1 MKNYIKTLIVYIART
16 VLRLGHIFPV
26 RKNRI
31 LFSSYEG
38 MQYTC
43 SPKYIFQG
51 AYDSFGKSFEYV
63 WVLNDPEK
71 LPEKYR
77 GNIKTVR
84 YLSIK
89 HIYYLLTS
97 SVFINN
103 LGIEPILPKRKS
115 QTFINTWHG
124 GGAYKI
130 VSSDLSM
137 FSKSERFY
145 IQQMRSIRKKGTDVF
160 LSSSRKFTEI
170 SSRDFDIDSDK
181 FIPSGLPRN
190 DRFFN
195 RDRTA
200 TESFRKKLVRKYN
213 ISDESLLVLY
223 APTFRGTH
231 RQQTN
236 IDNDVCSSEV
246 VKALEGRFSRPIV
259 FLFRSHISKE
269 HKSLLET
276 GTEIQVVDL
285 TDYPDMQ
292 DLLDVADVLITDY
305 SSSIWDYSI
314 MGKPGFLYTPD
325 LNEYIHNRGFYT
337 PIETWPYPY
346 AQTIGE
352 LCKNILAYS
361 EKECLTKIASHQK
374 ALGSYENGSSTATV
388 IEIIAKKNKKLDSSF
403 YSDHFC

>member
-1 MKNYIKTLIVYIART
+1 MKYYIKTFAVYIART
-16 VLRLGHIFPV
+16 VLRLGHMFPV

-43 SPKYIFQG
+43 NPKYIFQG
-51 AYDSFGKSFEYV
+51 IYDSFGKSFEYV
-63 WVLNDPEK
+63 WVLNDLEK

-77 GNIKTVR
+77 GDVKVIK
-84 YLSIK
+84 YLSTS

-97 SVFINN
+97 GILINN
-103 LGIEPILPKRKS
+103 LGIEPILPKRRS

-130 VSSDLSM
+130 VSSDLNM

-145 IQQMRSIRKKGTDVF
+145 IRHMRGIRKKGTDVF

-170 SSRDFDIDSDK
+170 SSRDFDIDADH

-190 DRFFN
+190 DRFFY
-195 RDRTA
+195 RDSKV
-200 TESFRKKLVRKYN
+200 TELFRKQLVRKYN
-213 ISDESLLVLY
+213 VSDESLLVLY
-223 APTFRGTH
+223 APTFRGSH
-231 RQQTN
+231 RQQAN
-236 IDNDVCSSEV
+236 IDNDVCNLRV
-246 VKALEGRFSRPIV
+246 VKAFEDRFTRPVV

-325 LNEYIHNRGFYT
+325 LNEYIHSRGFYT

-361 EKECLTKIASHQK
+361 EKECLTKIASHQE
-374 ALGSYENGSSTATV
+374 ALGSYEKGKAISLVQSLLAM
-388 IEIIAKKNKKLDSSF
+388 
-403 YSDHFC
+403 